1 MFFFDFFNTDFYQ
14 RRNIAGLKALSS
26 EMDLA
31 ESGIYWYGLSGW
43 GAELFTKFPYPVRI
57 LQKVHAAS
65 YSCWQSWTYFQIALK
80 ALTAAFLII
89 VQRLEMALKPNFNL
103 FPMAQRTF

>member
-31 ESGIYWYGLSGW
+31 ESGIY
-43 GAELFTKFPYPVRI
+43 
-57 LQKVHAAS
+57 
-65 YSCWQSWTYFQIALK
+65 
-80 ALTAAFLII
+80 
-89 VQRLEMALKPNFNL
+89 
-103 FPMAQRTF
+103 